1 MAHKTLAIFAALSLV
16 GVILLVYLAMTF
28 EPPEATRTVE
38 LETPVPRPVTPAP
51 APAPTLIEQAPVIA
65 ITEVELQPVPE
76 PVQAEA
82 AEPAEP
88 LPDLNDSDTTVIAR
102 LAQMEFGASLLR
114 LLAPDDLI
122 RKFVVYV
129 HNAASGDLPQLDYP
143 LRAVP
148 STFAVRDIDQN
159 LWEMSAANY
168 RRFDAL
174 IDTLTSVEPQQAMP
188 IYRALKPLFQ
198 EASAEIG
205 YTEDFDQVLLRA
217 IDHVMNA
224 PDVQGPFQ
232 LIKPSVMY
240 LYADTRI
247 EDMSPV
253 QKQLLRIGP
262 ENTEKLKTRLPAYRE
277 RLRIG
282 R

>member
-38 LETPVPRPVTPAP
+38 LEAPIPRPVTPVP
-51 APAPTLIEQAPVIA
+51 APAPTISEPAEVVE
-65 ITEVELQPVPE
+65 ITEVAQTPQSEPE
-76 PVQAEA
+76 PVVE

-88 LPDLNDSDTTVIAR
+88 LPSLNDSDTTIIAR
-102 LAQMEFGASLLR
+102 LAQMEYGASLLR

-148 STFAVRDIDQN
+148 GEFQVRELDQN
-159 LWEMSAANY
+159 LWEMNAANY
-168 RRFDAL
+168 RRFDPL
-174 IDTLTSVEPQQAMP
+174 IDTLINVEPQQAMAV
-188 IYRALKPLFQ
+188 YRALKPLFQ
-198 EASAEIG
+198 EAYAEIG
-205 YTEDFDQVLLRA
+205 YNEDFDQVLLRA
-217 IDHVMNA
+217 IDQVMNA

-232 LIKPSVMY
+232 LIKPSVSY
-240 LYADTRI
+240 IYADTRI

-253 QKQLLRIGP
+253 QKQLLRIGSD
-262 ENTEKLKTRLPAYRE
+262 NTAKLKERLPGYRE